1 MKYLQEQL
9 VILTRDR
16 KGLSKQ
22 VIAAILTQALAM
34 TINQVTQAAKN
45 KGITGNPLT
54 ALMDKN
60 PQHLNLILAAA
71 VNAATA
77 KVTKGEV
84 KQLVNPETTAAAA
97 LAAKAQHSKPIRQPI
112 VQTPHVPDR
121 PPSQL
126 SASASSHPNNYLHDK
141 QPGSFDPSSLSRFFQ
156 PRQNARATSSVA
168 ATSVPAAASQNVDA
182 QPKPKP
188 AQDNDL
194 ESESGTSSSSSSSSE
209 SGSESDSGSDDGSA
223 SGSGDNSSTSSES
236 ESESDS
242 GSEVDEKN
250 NKNEKIDSE
259 SIKNNESKDDIPS
272 KDENSSND
280 NREISKTDEEGHD
293 SKRRK
298 VSEDINEGITE
309 VNVSLEEKF

>member
-141 QPGSFDPSSLSRFFQ
+141 QP
-156 PRQNARATSSVA
+156 
-168 ATSVPAAASQNVDA
+168 
-182 QPKPKP
+182 
-188 AQDNDL
+188 
-194 ESESGTSSSSSSSSE
+194 
-209 SGSESDSGSDDGSA
+209 
-223 SGSGDNSSTSSES
+223 
-236 ESESDS
+236 
-242 GSEVDEKN
+242 
-250 NKNEKIDSE
+250 
-259 SIKNNESKDDIPS
+259 
-272 KDENSSND
+272 DENSSND

-309 VNVSLEEKF
+309 VNVSLGEKL

>member
-1 MKYLQEQL
+1 
-9 VILTRDR
+9 
-16 KGLSKQ
+16 
-22 VIAAILTQALAM
+22 
-34 TINQVTQAAKN
+34 
-45 KGITGNPLT
+45 
-54 ALMDKN
+54 MDKN

-168 ATSVPAAASQNVDA
+168 ATS
-182 QPKPKP
+182 
-188 AQDNDL
+188 
-194 ESESGTSSSSSSSSE
+194 
-209 SGSESDSGSDDGSA
+209 
-223 SGSGDNSSTSSES
+223 
-236 ESESDS
+236 
-242 GSEVDEKN
+242 
-250 NKNEKIDSE
+250 
-259 SIKNNESKDDIPS
+259 
-272 KDENSSND
+272 ND

-309 VNVSLEEKF
+309 VNVSLGEKL